1 MGEAKRKALMQKVSG
16 SETEW
21 SPARAQTDAPRPVTR
36 GESQTTPE
44 PHGITPSVTVR
55 ENGVI
60 EPMRTLGGE
69 SARERLNLSISYQLR
84 CGLRAAAEALGMTE
98 SQIALQAIVAGL
110 PQLAQQVRALTE
122 LDGGKEGERI

>member
-1 MGEAKRKALMQKVSG
+1 
-16 SETEW
+16 
-21 SPARAQTDAPRPVTR
+21 
-36 GESQTTPE
+36 
-44 PHGITPSVTVR
+44 
-55 ENGVI
+55 
-60 EPMRTLGGE
+60 MRTLGGE

-122 LDGGKEGERI
+122 LDGGKEGERS